1 MKCFLEDSMKM
12 FWTVLDSNLALR
24 QTIVCKAITVWLV
37 KEMKRVGSKDEM
49 SAVKAILK
57 RLVVL
62 DSFLAFKFFTFGIQS
77 KQMEIKERS
86 F

>member
-1 MKCFLEDSMKM
+1 
-12 FWTVLDSNLALR
+12 
-24 QTIVCKAITVWLV
+24 
-37 KEMKRVGSKDEM
+37 MKRVGSKDEM

-62 DSFLAFKFFTFGIQS
+62 DSFLAFKFFSFRIQS

>member
-1 MKCFLEDSMKM
+1 
-12 FWTVLDSNLALR
+12 
-24 QTIVCKAITVWLV
+24 
-37 KEMKRVGSKDEM
+37 MKRVGSKDEM

-62 DSFLAFKFFTFGIQS
+62 DSFLAFKFFSFGIQS